1 MSYDRWRMTPE
12 TASTLTG
19 VELSAEDL
27 ERAEEEIRDEIRWSP
42 DPAWYD
48 ATVDV
53 TSGIPVDRRVVAF
66 GRAVAWQAALRAGA
80 PAATDDG
87 VPAGVGSESV
97 GGGDYAV
104 TYTGGGPVALTVSP
118 RTVELLRGAGWYAR
132 TSTGTARI

>member
-19 VELSAEDL
+19 VELSAEAL
-27 ERAEEEIRDEIRWSP
+27 ERAEEEIRDEIGWTP
-42 DPAWYD
+42 DVRRYSTD
-48 ATVDV
+48 VDDV
-53 TSGIPVDRRVVAF
+53 GLPVDRRVVAM
-66 GRAVAWQAALRAGA
+66 GRAIAWQAALRASA
-80 PAATDDG
+80 PAAADDG
-87 VPAGVGSESV
+87 VPAGIGSESV